1 MQCLASRW
9 ARSKPLLPIA
19 AGNGLHIGILALQ
32 GAFAAHA
39 NALERL
45 GQTTVEVRQPQHLA
59 GIDGLVIPGGE
70 STTMSMMLDRTEL
83 RDPIAALLAD
93 GLPAFGTCAGAIMLA
108 TTVLDARPDQSSFGV
123 LDISIRRNAYGR
135 QRDSFEAVLA
145 VSGLD
150 RPIDVPFIRAPRIE
164 RTGESVDILAVDRE
178 HPVLVATGSV
188 VAATFHPE
196 LTADDQIHA
205 LWLARMSGER

>member
-1 MQCLASRW
+1 MR
-9 ARSKPLLPIA
+9 
-19 AGNGLHIGILALQ
+19 IGILALQ

-39 NALERL
+39 AAFERL
-45 GQTTVEVRQPQHLA
+45 GEATVEVRQPQHLD

-83 RDPIAALLAD
+83 RAPVAELLAG

-108 TTVLDARPDQSSFGV
+108 TDVLDARPDQRSFGV
-123 LDISIRRNAYGR
+123 LDMSIRRNAYGR

-145 VSGLD
+145 VEGVD

-164 RTGESVDILAVDRE
+164 RTGPTIEILAVDRE
-178 HPVLVATGSV
+178 HPVLVAAGSV
-188 VAATFHPE
+188 LAATFHPE
-196 LTADDQIHA
+196 LTTDDSVHA
-205 LWLARMSGER
+205 LWLARMSAGK